1 LLAGDDR
8 KAVRVMQAVE
18 ELAEETKR
26 NVDQLAGVVTEELAV
41 ALAEAAEDDERWA
54 RVEDDAK
61 AFLTERGIDL
71 PDEVQI
77 RDATSLLLQPLREG
91 GEYLGQRPQCEKV
104 IQLYIER
111 SPKPGIGVKFPGL
124 LLCVKWA

>member
-1 LLAGDDR
+1 
-8 KAVRVMQAVE
+8 MQAVE

-26 NVDQLAGVVTEELAV
+26 DVDQLAGVVTEELAL

-71 PDEVQI
+71 PDDVQI
-77 RDATSLLLQPLREG
+77 RSATSLLQPLREG
-91 GEYLGQRPQCEKV
+91 GEYLASRPQCEKV

-111 SPKPGIGVKFPGL
+111 SPKPGIGVKFPWL
-124 LLCVKWA
+124 LLCVKSA